1 MLKVLFWPFTAFWKL
16 VGSIMNL
23 TGRLITVILG
33 FTFLITGIV
42 LRLSIIGAHIGI
54 PLVILGFTMIIRG
67 FF

>member
-23 TGRLITVILG
+23 TGRLIAVILG
-33 FTFLITGIV
+33 FSFLIMGII
-42 LRLSIIGAHIGI
+42 LSFSIIGAIIGI

>member
-1 MLKVLFWPFTAFWKL
+1 MKVLFWPFTAFWKL

-23 TGRLITVILG
+23 TGRLIAVILG
-33 FTFLITGIV
+33 FSFLIIGII
-42 LRLSIIGAHIGI
+42 LSFSIIGAIIGI

>member
-1 MLKVLFWPFTAFWKL
+1 LLKVLFWPFTAFWKL

-23 TGRLITVILG
+23 TGRLIAVILG
-33 FTFLITGIV
+33 FSFLIIGII
-42 LRLSIIGAHIGI
+42 LSFSIIGAIIGI

>member
-1 MLKVLFWPFTAFWKL
+1 LKVLFWPFSAFWKL

-23 TGRLITVILG
+23 TGRLIAVILG
-33 FTFLITGIV
+33 FSFLIMGII
-42 LRLSIIGAHIGI
+42 LSFSIIGAIIGI

>member
-1 MLKVLFWPFTAFWKL
+1 MKVLFWPFSAFWKL

-23 TGRLITVILG
+23 TGRLISVILG
-33 FTFLITGIV
+33 FSFLIIGII
-42 LRLSIIGAHIGI
+42 LSFSIIGAIIGI

>member
-23 TGRLITVILG
+23 TGRLIAVILG
-33 FTFLITGIV
+33 FSFLIIGII
-42 LRLSIIGAHIGI
+42 LSFSIIGGIIGI

>member
-23 TGRLITVILG
+23 TGRLIAVILG
-33 FTFLITGIV
+33 FSFLIIGVI
-42 LRLSIIGAHIGI
+42 LSFSIIGAIIGI

>member
-1 MLKVLFWPFTAFWKL
+1 LKVLFWPFSAFWKL

-23 TGRLITVILG
+23 TGRLISVILG
-33 FTFLITGIV
+33 FSFLIIGII
-42 LRLSIIGAHIGI
+42 LSFSIIGAIIGI

>member
-23 TGRLITVILG
+23 TGRLIAVILG
-33 FTFLITGIV
+33 FSFLIIGII
-42 LRLSIIGAHIGI
+42 LSFSIIGAIIGI